1 MCVCVCVCV
10 KREGRGGSCGLS
22 LKLELDT
29 RAPCLPRF
37 ILLIS
42 FSDTLLVVS
51 IVATF
56 VVQKGLLI
64 VPVGTRVLF
73 NLGSTLLRLCVC
85 VSRGRESFG
94 LSLKSGARHAPA
106 PCFPR
111 FLLLVSFRDTF
122 LVVSISDIVND
133 CHLWPLLQ
141 S

>member
-1 MCVCVCVCV
+1 MCVEGGGG
-10 KREGRGGSCGLS
+10 RRDGRGGSCGLS

-73 NLGSTLLRLCVC
+73 NLGSTFSGSVYVCRGGESLLGCL
-85 VSRGRESFG
+85 
-94 LSLKSGARHAPA
+94 
-106 PCFPR
+106 
-111 FLLLVSFRDTF
+111 
-122 LVVSISDIVND
+122 
-133 CHLWPLLQ
+133 
-141 S
+141 

>member
-1 MCVCVCVCV
+1 MCGGWGGGGGA
-10 KREGRGGSCGLS
+10 GRGGSCRLS

-51 IVATF
+51 IVTTF

-64 VPVGTRVLF
+64 VPVGTRALF

-85 VSRGRESFG
+85 VSGRRESFG
-94 LSLKSGARHAPA
+94 LSLKSGARHARALSSEVSPVGEL
-106 PCFPR
+106 PR
-111 FLLLVSFRDTF
+111 HISCGFDFRH
-122 LVVSISDIVND
+122 S
-133 CHLWPLLQ
+133 Q
-141 S
+141 